1 MKLDPNKIYTCV
13 NADEI
18 KVGDKVLVANSVR
31 ELENRWY
38 QAYVLLY
45 GDCAFT
51 IEEILDKGNE
61 KRFMTEEFDCD
72 DNCIFSLAYLV
83 EKGKKK

>member
-1 MKLDPNKIYTCV
+1 MKLDQGKVYTCV
-13 NADEI
+13 NADELE
-18 KVGDKVLVANSVR
+18 VGDKVLVANSLMG
-31 ELENRWY
+31 LEDRY
-38 QAYVLLY
+38 RQAFVLMY

-61 KRFMTEEFDCD
+61 RRFVTEEFDCD